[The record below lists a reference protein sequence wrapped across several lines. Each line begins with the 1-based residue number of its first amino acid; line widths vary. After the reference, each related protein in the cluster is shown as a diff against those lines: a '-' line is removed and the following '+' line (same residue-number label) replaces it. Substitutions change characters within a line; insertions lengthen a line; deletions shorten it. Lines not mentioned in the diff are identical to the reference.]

1 MPPAFVL
8 SQDQTLRKK
17 NFLSEIPIQAIYLRS
32 TLKKNFSRFTS
43 HYSIFNQPALEG
55 QRVLNISSSAIFSNR
70 FLKIFRTF
78 FISPATRSDLKQ
90 SVTGRK
96 TSFNIAPRDHFAS
109 RFLPFFEKFSE
120 KGFKGFRFKGSRDAN
135 MADVGN
141 SQRPSCGSSG
151 ETLTR
156 TQTTDRKTNAVGP
169 VEQAGPVER
178 TRLTDARLRRGKRSG
193 GAGHGDSAG

>member
-17 NFLSEIPIQAIYLRS
+17 NFLSEIPIQAIYLRL

-55 QRVLNISSSAIFSNR
+55 QRVLNISSSTIFSNR

-78 FISPATRSDLKQ
+78 FISPVTRANLKQ

-96 TSFNIAPRDHFAS
+96 TSFNIASTKYFAS
-109 RFLPFFEKFSE
+109 RFFTFFRVFSG
-120 KGFKGFRFKGSRDAN
+120 KRRLGALMR
-135 MADVGN
+135 
-141 SQRPSCGSSG
+141 
-151 ETLTR
+151 TR
-156 TQTTDRKTNAVGP
+156 ATVRNTSAVGQVGQLRP
-169 VEQAGPVER
+169 LGR
-178 TRLTDARLRRGKRSG
+178 ARL
-193 GAGHGDSAG
+193 SA